1 MLNLKSAARSGHRR
15 LRLTRSGSVQRGSVM
30 NASILSGLAA
40 AGVIAG
46 AMALSSP
53 SRAATVDLIYHLD
66 LDGMSTGTCAGMKC
80 PTSFGN
86 VTVTGDTTGS
96 LDFSVALS
104 PDVNFS
110 AGHSFWFDL
119 SAGTNPITF
128 ALEAP
133 TSGTIGLEAWNWV
146 TPFSTGSFTPA
157 PGTDFPGP
165 YADLV
170 QCTTTGN
177 ICGTEL
183 NFTASGADATHPFV
197 IGAPRGAGN
206 FAEYPSPLRREPVDR
221 AEHGPLPRRH
231 RLHRSGRNS
240 RTLDLGDDASRL
252 RGAWFP
258 RLSQGMQ
265 RDAGGLSSFPKALAF
280 VEGRAG
286 AALFFVSF
294 WRARS
299 KSNPTTVI

>member
-1 MLNLKSAARSGHRR
+1 
-15 LRLTRSGSVQRGSVM
+15 M

-53 SRAATVDLIYHLD
+53 GRAATVDLVFNLD

-80 PTSFGN
+80 ATSFGT
-86 VTVTGDTTGS
+86 VTVTGDTTSS
-96 LDFSVALS
+96 LDFSVALA

-119 SAGTNPITF
+119 SAGADPITF

-170 QCTTTGN
+170 QCTTAGN

-197 IGAPRGAGN
+197 IAQPRGAGN
-206 FAEYPSPLRREPVDR
+206 FANFAVPFVANLSIAPHTALCSEDTACSGLVGAPEPSTWAMML
-221 AEHGPLPRRH
+221 
-231 RLHRSGRNS
+231 
-240 RTLDLGDDASRL
+240 LG
-252 RGAWFP
+252 F
-258 RLSQGMQ
+258 
-265 RDAGGLSSFPKALAF
+265 AGLGFLGYRKACK
-280 VEGRAG
+280 GTI
-286 AALFFVSF
+286 AA
-294 WRARS
+294 
-299 KSNPTTVI
+299 

>member
-1 MLNLKSAARSGHRR
+1 
-15 LRLTRSGSVQRGSVM
+15 M
-30 NASILSGLAA
+30 NASILSGLTA

-46 AMALSSP
+46 AMAVSSP
-53 SRAATVDLIYHLD
+53 SQAATVDHLFHLD

-80 PTSFGN
+80 PTSLLT
-86 VTVTGDTTGS
+86 VTVTGDTTSS
-96 LDFSVALS
+96 LDFSVVLA

-110 AGHSFWFDL
+110 KGDSFWFDL
-119 SAGTNPITF
+119 SAGANPITF

-170 QCTTTGN
+170 QCTTAGN

-197 IGAPRGAGN
+197 IAQPRGAWN
-206 FAEYPSPLRREPVDR
+206 SLISQS
-221 AEHGPLPRRH
+221 L
-231 RLHRSGRNS
+231 LS
-240 RTLDLGDDASRL
+240 RTCRSRQTRPFAPKTPPAPVWSEL
-252 RGAWFP
+252 QSP
-258 RLSQGMQ
+258 R
-265 RDAGGLSSFPKALAF
+265 P
-280 VEGRAG
+280 GR
-286 AALFFVSF
+286 
-294 WRARS
+294 
-299 KSNPTTVI
+299 